1 MNTLNFGLIRRLLLL
16 VELVL
21 HHQSSTV
28 ATSAAAFGGAGAAT
42 AAASSGDPLPVGA
55 VSFVPA
61 AVPAGLTSSSGT
73 QLAVSAGSA
82 VQSAADTVADPLDEV
97 RIALRD
103 CKESIK
109 KCVAK
114 IDGIETEISTFEIRL
129 AALGVSDD
137 AERDELKSGLAQLE
151 SKETL
156 MRQLQ
161 LKLQE
166 KKNILLRQQEALSA
180 QSRESKEAA
189 GSLSQCNS
197 ITPRSH
203 DCCNR
208 SNFKSLSFYCA
219 ECRRFVLKRILF
231 ECVSII

>member
-1 MNTLNFGLIRRLLLL
+1 M
-16 VELVL
+16 L

-28 ATSAAAFGGAGAAT
+28 ATSAGVGAGAAAT
-42 AAASSGDPLPVGA
+42 AASSADPHPAGA

-82 VQSAADTVADPLDEV
+82 VQSAADMVDEV

-109 KCVAK
+109 KCGTK
-114 IDGIETEISTFEIRL
+114 IDGIETEISTFKIRL

-137 AERDELKSGLAQLE
+137 AERDELKSCLATLE
-151 SKETL
+151 SNLAKLDSNQTL

-161 LKLQE
+161 LKLQDE
-166 KKNILLRQQEALSA
+166 KVILLRQQEALSA

-189 GSLSQCNS
+189 GSLSQYNS

-208 SNFKSLSFYCA
+208 TNVKSLSFYCA
-219 ECRRFVLKRILF
+219 ECRRFVLERILY